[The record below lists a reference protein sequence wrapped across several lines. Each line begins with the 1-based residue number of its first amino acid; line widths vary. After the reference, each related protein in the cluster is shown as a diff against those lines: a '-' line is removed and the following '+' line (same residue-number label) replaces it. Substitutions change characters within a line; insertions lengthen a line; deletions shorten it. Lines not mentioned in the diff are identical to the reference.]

1 MAFRDELRIARE
13 MIGTKQKDVA
23 DHAGISVGYYSDIEA
38 GRRPVPM
45 SKLELLVEAVGG
57 GPELLGKARAELED
71 KLRAKPAP
79 AFSFTAEAGSNGPVG
94 VGDISFSAGGVQALH
109 PEPLLDK
116 MASQMDEVLMLLR
129 RKSDNELQLEVDR
142 LNALVEKLTKQNESL
157 AAAVEENADEVDRLQ
172 EKLSLAAPEEKPAK
186 PKRRMPSLI
195 PTPKAQP

>member
-1 MAFRDELRIARE
+1 MAFKDDLRIARE
-13 MIGTKQKDVA
+13 TSGTKQKDVA
-23 DHAGISVGYYSDIEA
+23 EHAGISVSYYCDIEA

-45 SKLELLVEAVGG
+45 AKLELLVDAVGG
-57 GPELLGKARAELED
+57 DPELLGKARAELED

-79 AFSFTAEAGSNGPVG
+79 AFSFTAEAGSNGPVC
-94 VGDISFSAGGVQALH
+94 VGDISFTTGGVQALH

-116 MASQMDEVLMLLR
+116 MASQMDEVLLLLR

-172 EKLSLAAPEEKPAK
+172 EKLSLRVPEEGTK